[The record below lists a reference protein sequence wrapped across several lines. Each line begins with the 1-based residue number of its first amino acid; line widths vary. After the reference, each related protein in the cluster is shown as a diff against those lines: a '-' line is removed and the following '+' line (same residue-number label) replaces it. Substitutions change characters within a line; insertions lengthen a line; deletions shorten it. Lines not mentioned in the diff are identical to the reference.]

1 MPIMRTPD
9 TPAGAPLRPDSDRAA
24 TTLLPAPERLRAQ
37 QFALSRHLRDP
48 QGHAAPA
55 GIEDRRL
62 AIYRDLL
69 FNNIEELL
77 AGNFPVIRQLLGDAD
92 WPVLVRA
99 FYRDHRCQT
108 PLFPEIAREFVDF
121 LQARAE
127 QSGCDPP
134 FLAELA
140 HYEWVELALQ
150 ISEATVDDSDREPL
164 DDPGSSPGQALLD
177 GVPVLSPLAWPFA
190 YRWPVHRLG
199 PGYTPALPPDA
210 PTLLL
215 LRREREPSGSV
226 GSVRFSELSPLAFR
240 LLQRLGDS
248 PSLSGRAQL
257 EALAQEADATDLAAF
272 IEQGAVLLEQ
282 MRASGVVLGS
292 RRANP
297 LD

>member
-1 MPIMRTPD
+1 MRTPD
-9 TPAGAPLRPDSDRAA
+9 TPAGAPLQRDHGRAEA
-24 TTLLPAPERLRAQ
+24 PLLPAPTRLREQ
-37 QFALSRHLRDP
+37 QLALTRYLRDP
-48 QGHAAPA
+48 DGHAAPP

-69 FNNIEELL
+69 FNNIEGLL
-77 AGNFPVIRQLLGDAD
+77 AGNFPVIRKLLGDAQ
-92 WPVLVRA
+92 WKLLVRA

-108 PLFPEIAREFVDF
+108 PLFPEIAQEFLCFVEI
-121 LQARAE
+121 RA
-127 QSGCDPP
+127 QRADGDPP

-150 ISEATVDDSDREPL
+150 ISEASVDDIDREPL
-164 DDPGSSPGQALLD
+164 GDCGSSPGSALLD
-177 GVPVLSPLAWPFA
+177 GVPVLSPLAWPYA

-215 LRREREPSGSV
+215 LRREREPSGSAD
-226 GSVRFSELSPLAFR
+226 SVRFSELSPLAFR

-257 EALAQEADATDLAAF
+257 KALAQEAAATDLGAF

-292 RRANP
+292 RRANF
-297 LD
+297 LG